1 PCVVIF
7 AVKYFSKKPILMKF
21 GRLLIFFLLAVM
33 VTTAILSFMLPT
45 SQKIDRSIVINT
57 SAATIYTQLIQLENF
72 NKFSVWSQQDSSA
85 VYTLSG
91 TDGTVGAS
99 TSWKGSPEISGE
111 GKIEIKALEPNR
123 KVVHQLNFTQPKK
136 GTAESVFLLNETNK
150 ATTTVTWTFNMVT
163 PRPLN
168 IFNLFYSLDKQMGKD
183 FEDGLTAMKTMIE
196 ISNAAPPA
204 AIPVK

>member
-1 PCVVIF
+1 
-7 AVKYFSKKPILMKF
+7 MKF
-21 GRLLIFFLLAVM
+21 GRLFLFFLLAVIA
-33 VTTAILSFMLPT
+33 TAAAMSFMLPT
-45 SQKIDRSIVINT
+45 SQKIERSIVINT
-57 SAATIYTQLIQLENF
+57 SAATIYNEIIKLENF
-72 NKFSVWSQQDSSA
+72 NKFSVWSQQDSTA

-111 GKIEIKALEPNR
+111 GKIEIEALEPNR

-136 GTAESVFLLNETNK
+136 GNAESVFLLNETNK
-150 ATTTVTWTFNMVT
+150 ATTTVTWTFNMAS
-163 PRPLN
+163 PRPWN

-196 ISNAAPPA
+196 LSNAAPPA
-204 AIPVK
+204 EIPVQ